1 MTTVFWRSD
10 NKRGNTARF
19 LRAPQGTTRFLGDV
33 SPSCDQAIRLARAT
47 LATVLVVPDW
57 VLFLGGIDFIYV
69 RVLLYVCMHS
79 ACPFG
84 FYEFWPCIL

>member
-19 LRAPQGTTRFLGDV
+19 LGTPQGATRFLGDV

-57 VLFLGGIDFIYV
+57 VLFCGAIDLIYV
-69 RVLLYVCMHS
+69 RVLY
-79 ACPFG
+79 ACIVLVQWVELTCSF
-84 FYEFWPCIL
+84 LSVQ

>member
-10 NKRGNTARF
+10 NKRGNTSRF

-33 SPSCDQAIRLARAT
+33 SPSCDQARAT

-57 VLFLGGIDFIYV
+57 VFFFGGIDFIYV
-69 RVLLYVCMHS
+69 RVLLYVCIVPVQWVELTCS
-79 ACPFG
+79 F
-84 FYEFWPCIL
+84 LSVQ